1 MTDYTEGLSFWKW
14 FWGNKF
20 NWIFAGIILLM
31 ISFSIIQVTDE
42 NLFWYIA
49 IPVILALINLGASY
63 KEYKDLQKGK
73 MT

>member
-20 NWIFAGIILLM
+20 NWVFTGIILLM
-31 ISFSIIQVTDE
+31 ILGTVFKADDGI
-42 NLFWYIA
+42 FWYIA
-49 IPVILALINLGASY
+49 IPVILALINFGASY

-73 MT
+73 VT